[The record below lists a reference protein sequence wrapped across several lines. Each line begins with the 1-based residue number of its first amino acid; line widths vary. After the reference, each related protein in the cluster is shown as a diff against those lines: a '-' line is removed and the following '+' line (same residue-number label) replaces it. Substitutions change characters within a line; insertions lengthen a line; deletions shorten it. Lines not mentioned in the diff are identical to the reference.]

1 VDSLLRDA
9 GGSVPIVGIRYITGE
24 NDNAFIVWGAEAIGA
39 VINKR
44 RRPAFYL
51 LESGRLPAKKIGG
64 QWAASRRALIS
75 HISGEAE

>member
-1 VDSLLRDA
+1 MPSK
-9 GGSVPIVGIRYITGE
+9 SKKQKSE
-24 NDNAFIVWGAEAIGA
+24 NHATNPDIVWGAEAIGA